1 MDKKA
6 FKLGIMYLR
15 SACLKN
21 TPEFEQEQVEVWWQ
35 SLKDLNDRVFL
46 ETCKELIKK
55 ESWFPAIADIRE
67 LVKHPDDPV
76 LAAAYKRM
84 DKLRINEIKVDK
96 EKLKE
101 GKNVQ
106 RAKLAEKSVS

>member
-1 MDKKA
+1 MNKKV
-6 FKLGIMYLR
+6 FKMGIMYLR
-15 SACLKN
+15 SAGMKN

-67 LVKHPDDPV
+67 LVKHPNDPV
-76 LAAAYKRM
+76 LAAAYKR
-84 DKLRINEIKVDK
+84 I

-101 GKNVQ
+101 DNKNVQ
-106 RAKLAEKSVS
+106 RIKLAEKSVS

>member
-1 MDKKA
+1 MNKKV
-6 FKLGIMYLR
+6 FKMGIMYLR
-15 SACLKN
+15 SAGMKN

-76 LAAAYKRM
+76 LAAAYKR
-84 DKLRINEIKVDK
+84 I

-101 GKNVQ
+101 NKNVQ
-106 RAKLAEKSVS
+106 RVKLAEKSVS